1 MGLFKKTKTETTKKK
16 IQTTYSKIV
25 KLSYL
30 QSLSVDS
37 GVARVEDF
45 VTETDSQ
52 EDINRNIDPKSLGV
66 NENKNRSPD
75 SQTYGI
81 GSLLGLGGSIL
92 DSILGGVFGRKK
104 VLVSAKADIRASG
117 WSINKVWNQPQFD
130 IIRYAIGIKELDI
143 SQFSYTNVS
152 EFVSVPWSSPK
163 EISKIILNVD
173 QFIPPGFPN
182 GKYIKYYIK
191 PNTENSNYI
200 EINPIGLPTE
210 FKEDG
215 TAVPRVISFNV
226 EKPINSNIEDSY
238 IYTSEPVTEVI
249 FKAVFTR
256 PSSMVDGSP
265 ADGYSPILR
274 SYRLLMYPKNGL

>member
-45 VTETDSQ
+45 VTETDSE

-66 NENKNRSPD
+66 NEKKNRSPD

-104 VLVSAKADIRASG
+104 VLVSAKADIRSSG
-117 WSINKVWNQPQFD
+117 WSITKIWNQPQFD
-130 IIRYAIGIKELDI
+130 ILRYAIGIKELDI
-143 SQFSYTNVS
+143 AQFSYTNIS
-152 EFVSVPWSSPK
+152 EFISVPWVSPK

-182 GKYIKYYIK
+182 GKYIKYYVK

-200 EINPIGLPTE
+200 EVNPIGLPTE

-215 TAVPRVISFNV
+215 TAVPRIISFNV
-226 EKPINSNIEDSY
+226 EKPINSNLEESY
-238 IYTSEPVTEVI
+238 IYTTEPVTEIV
-249 FKAVFTR
+249 FKAVLSR
-256 PSSMVDGSP
+256 PSSLADGSP
-265 ADGYSPILR
+265 ADGFSPILK
-274 SYRLLMYPKNGL
+274 SNRLLMYPKNGL